1 VAGPGAL
8 DFLQRL
14 CANQIDRPPGSI
26 AYTAMLDDGGGIRCD
41 LTVTRLDAERFLVL
55 TGGATGP
62 RDLAWMR
69 RHRPADGSVRIDDV
83 TSGRCCVGVW
93 GPLARELV
101 QRVSDDD
108 LSNAACPY
116 FTARSVTIGWVP
128 ALALRLSYVGELGWE
143 IYAPTEYGRQL
154 WDTLWAAGQSL
165 GAVAAGGGAFDS
177 LRLEK
182 GYRLWG
188 QDIHSEY
195 NPYEAGL
202 GFAVALGKGDFVGRS
217 ALERVKAGPRR
228 RLSCL
233 TFDDPAVVV
242 MGKEPILDGA
252 RVLGYV
258 TSANYGYSVG
268 QSIAYGYLPI
278 EHAAPGVKVEVQ
290 FFGQR
295 HGATVAREPLY
306 DPGNQRLRS

>member
-1 VAGPGAL
+1 
-8 DFLQRL
+8 
-14 CANQIDRPPGSI
+14 
-26 AYTAMLDDGGGIRCD
+26 MLDEAGGIRCD

-55 TGGATGP
+55 TGGATGT

-69 RHRPADGSVRIDDV
+69 RHLPADGSVHIDDV

-93 GPLARELV
+93 GPAARELV

-108 LSNAACPY
+108 FSDAGSPY
-116 FTARSVTIGWVP
+116 FTARHVTIGWVP

-154 WDTLWAAGQSL
+154 WDTLWAAGQPL
-165 GAVAAGGGAFDS
+165 GLVAAGGGAFDS

-202 GFAVALGKGDFVGRS
+202 GFAVALEKGEFIGRA
-217 ALERVKAGPRR
+217 ALRRIRDEGPRR

-233 TFDDPAVVV
+233 TLDDPAVVV
-242 MGKEPILDGA
+242 MGKEPILDGG

-258 TSANYGYSVG
+258 TSANYGYTVG
-268 QSIAYGYLPI
+268 RSIAYGYLPI
-278 EHAAPGVKVEVQ
+278 ERAEPGARVEIQ

-306 DPGNQRLRS
+306 DPRGQKLRG